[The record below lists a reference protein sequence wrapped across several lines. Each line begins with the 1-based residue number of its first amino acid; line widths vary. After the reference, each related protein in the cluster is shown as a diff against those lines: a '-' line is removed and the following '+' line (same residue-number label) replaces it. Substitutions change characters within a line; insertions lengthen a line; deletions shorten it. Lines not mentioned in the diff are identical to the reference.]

1 MITQRTVT
9 LLGTLTLMSAI
20 GASVAMVDRLSEV
33 RTEVQAE
40 LLYPDFDRRAGE
52 VQQIEVIRADDNPD
66 GNISIVRTGDG
77 WILQQRDGFPAR
89 TDTVRKLLFDIGQ
102 LELIERKTADPGR
115 FDRLSLVDVA
125 QAGSAADRLV
135 VTTADGETLV
145 DLHVGKRRNSLA
157 GGEPM
162 VYVRRTDDNQSF
174 LAEGALEIKGKAPLW
189 LFREVVNVPQT
200 SIRRARIVTADG
212 ARLDLER
219 ETPEGRDFR
228 IVDLP
233 AGRTVDSQYSV
244 NNAATVLDKLLFDDV
259 RTADGLVFDPE
270 LGHAEFTTAD
280 GVLYTV
286 EFAADPS
293 GADPGAAEGN
303 GPDGKSP
310 PRWIR
315 VRVTVPESA
324 PQDVRALAEKH
335 RDQTKDWAFRISD
348 WEMERM
354 TATVDG
360 LTKPAEAS

>member
-9 LLGTLTLMSAI
+9 LLGTLTVLTAI

-52 VQQIEVIRADDNPD
+52 VQQIEVIRADGNED
-66 GNISIVRTGDG
+66 GTISIVRTGDG

-115 FDRLSLVDVA
+115 FDRLNLVDVA
-125 QAGSAADRLV
+125 QEGSQADRLV
-135 VTTADGETLV
+135 ITSADGETLV
-145 DLHVGKRRNSLA
+145 DLHIGKRRDSLS
-157 GGEPM
+157 GGDPM
-162 VYVRRTDDNQSF
+162 VYVRRTDDSQSY
-174 LAEGALEIKGKAPLW
+174 LAEGELEIKGKAPLW
-189 LFREVVNVPQT
+189 LFREVVNVPQS
-200 SIRRARIVTADG
+200 SIQRARIVTADG
-212 ARLDLER
+212 ARLELER
-219 ETPEGRDFR
+219 VSPEGRDFR
-228 IVDLP
+228 IVGLP
-233 AGRTVDSQYSV
+233 EGRTINSQYSV

-259 RTADGLVFDPE
+259 RTADGLRFDPE

-286 EFAADPS
+286 EFAADPE
-293 GADPGAAEGN
+293 GGDAET
-303 GPDGKSP
+303 PT
-310 PRWIR
+310 RWLR
-315 VRVTVPESA
+315 VRVTVPEGASQEA
-324 PQDVRALAEKH
+324 RDLAVQH
-335 RDQTKDWAFRISD
+335 REQTRNWAFRISD

-354 TATVDG
+354 TATLDG

>member
-9 LLGTLTLMSAI
+9 LLGTLTLMTAI

-52 VQQIEVIRADDNPD
+52 VRQIEVIRADDSEA

-77 WILQQRDGFPAR
+77 WILHQRDGFPAR

-102 LELIERKTADPGR
+102 LELIERKTGDPGR
-115 FDRLSLVDVA
+115 FDRLDLVDVA
-125 QAGSAADRLV
+125 QEGSKADRLV

-145 DLHVGKRRNSLA
+145 DLHVGKRRESLS
-157 GGEPM
+157 GGDPM
-162 VYVRRTDDNQSF
+162 VYVRRTDESQTY
-174 LAEGALEIKGKAPLW
+174 LAEGELEIKGRPPLW
-189 LFREVVNVPQT
+189 LFREVVNVPQAT
-200 SIRRARIVTADG
+200 VQRARIVTADG
-212 ARLDLER
+212 ARLELER
-219 ETPEGRDFR
+219 ESATGRNFR

-233 AGRTVDSQYSV
+233 ADRSVDSQYAV

-259 RTADGLVFDPE
+259 RSADGLTFDPD
-270 LGHAEFTTAD
+270 LGHAEYTTVD

-286 EFAADPS
+286 EFAADP
-293 GADPGAAEGN
+293 E
-303 GPDGKSP
+303 
-310 PRWIR
+310 
-315 VRVTVPESA
+315 TESA
-324 PQDVRALAEKH
+324 ETPGRWLRVGVTIPEGAGEETRALAEKH
-335 RDQTKDWAFRISD
+335 REQTRNWAFRISD

-354 TATVDG
+354 TATLDG